1 MTITVTG
8 VKKEVADGLTLA
20 QLVID
25 EKVETPEYVTGSA
38 WDDMFFQELKA
49 FVDCVNT
56 GEHIRSYVDENLIT
70 AKMMQGLY
78 DSAKLGKEVSFE

>member
-1 MTITVTG
+1 
-8 VKKEVADGLTLA
+8 
-20 QLVID
+20 
-25 EKVETPEYVTGSA
+25 
-38 WDDMFFQELKA
+38 MFFQELKA
-49 FVDCVNT
+49 FIDCVNT